1 MTDLGLMDTC
11 ASWNSPDL
19 QSSFSPSHIPL
30 PLPFSSNQLLN
41 RHITTAQVKK
51 SFLRGEEMLDSKR
64 GFDNRKWKT
73 GWIRTET
80 GTHQEERQIRR
91 LLNMFQYEKKVVYL
105 QRQNVI

>member
-1 MTDLGLMDTC
+1 
-11 ASWNSPDL
+11 
-19 QSSFSPSHIPL
+19 
-30 PLPFSSNQLLN
+30 
-41 RHITTAQVKK
+41 
-51 SFLRGEEMLDSKR
+51 MLDSKR